1 MIKDYGSNEEIY
13 GEKFLVT
20 NVVRGV
26 NSSGSPYLSITL
38 QDKSGSIEAKK
49 WEIEPGDYQVI
60 DVGKVVRV
68 DGVTYL
74 YRDQMQLKVYKV
86 MNVLPDDYHLED
98 YIPRPNYDF
107 KALEKELDDSIALIK
122 DKDYHLV
129 VKTLLDEYRDKF
141 ISFPAA
147 TKNHHEFAGGLLV
160 HSVHMVRLAKAL
172 LNLYPSLDSDILL
185 SGTIL
190 HDLGK
195 VIELSGPIIAK
206 YTNEGRLIG
215 HISIAHALISNKC
228 KELGVDD
235 EVRLVL
241 EHLILTHH
249 GKKEYGSP
257 VEPMIK
263 EALALNMIDDM
274 DAKLEMVEKALH
286 DVKGGEWSQRVLAF
300 DDRSFYQPKKT
311 NK

>member
-1 MIKDYGSNEEIY
+1 MIKDYESNEEIY

-26 NSSGSPYLSITL
+26 NSNGSPYLSITL
-38 QDKSGSIEAKK
+38 QDKSGTIEAKK
-49 WEIEPGDYQVI
+49 WEVEPGDYQVAE
-60 DVGKVVRV
+60 VGKVVRV
-68 DGVTYL
+68 DGTTYL
-74 YRDQMQLKVYKV
+74 YRDQMQLKIYKL
-86 MNVLPDDYHLED
+86 MNVLQNDYRIED

-107 KALEKELDDSIALIK
+107 KALEKELDESINLIK
-122 DKDYHLV
+122 DEDYHLI
-129 VKTLLDEYRDKF
+129 VKSLLDEYRDKF
-141 ISFPAA
+141 INFPAA

-160 HSVHMVRLAKAL
+160 HSVHMVRLAKSL
-172 LNLYPSLDSDILL
+172 LILYPTLDSDILL

-215 HISIAHALISNKC
+215 HISIAHALISKKC
-228 KELGVDD
+228 KELKVND

-241 EHLILTHH
+241 EHLILAHH

-263 EALALNMIDDM
+263 EALVLNMIDDL

-286 DVKGGEWSQRVLAF
+286 DVKGGEWSQRILAF
-300 DDRSFYQPKKT
+300 DDRSFYQPKKI
-311 NK
+311 KK